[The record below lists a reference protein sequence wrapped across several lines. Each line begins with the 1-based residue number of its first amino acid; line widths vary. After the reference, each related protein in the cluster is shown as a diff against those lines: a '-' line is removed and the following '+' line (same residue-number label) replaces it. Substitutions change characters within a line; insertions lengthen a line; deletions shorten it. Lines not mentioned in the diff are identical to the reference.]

1 MTAKP
6 IVAESLTK
14 TYPGGVQAL
23 RGLSFSVEWGEIF
36 ALIGPNGAG
45 KTTTLRI
52 LSTLILPSGGSARIL
67 DHDVVAEPMKVRE
80 VIGYLPEEAG
90 AYPRLTG
97 IEFLRFVAAVR
108 GKGEEAVE
116 VGVQLSGLGDRLRE
130 RIKGYSKGM
139 VRRLLLAS
147 VLMTDPKV
155 AILDEPTS
163 GMDVLHSTYIRRM
176 IKEWVQDG
184 ERAVLLSSHNMLEVE
199 YLSDRVLIIS
209 GGVSL
214 LEGEPREIMERFN
227 APNLEEVFV
236 EVVKGAH

>member
-1 MTAKP
+1 MSVKP
-6 IVAESLTK
+6 VAVESLSK
-14 TYPGGVQAL
+14 IYPGGVQAL
-23 RGLSFSVEWGEIF
+23 KGLGFEVEWGEVF

-52 LSTLILPSGGSARIL
+52 LSTLILPSGGSARVL
-67 DHDVVAEPMKVRE
+67 GHDVVTDPMRVRE

-97 IEFLRFVAAVR
+97 MEFLRFVAAMR

-116 VGVQLSGLGDRLRE
+116 VGIQLSGLGGRLRE

-147 VLMTDPKV
+147 VLMTDPSV

-163 GMDVLHSTYIRRM
+163 GMDVLHSTYIRKT
-176 IKEWVQDG
+176 IKEWVG
-184 ERAVLLSSHNMLEVE
+184 EGRRAVLLSSHNMLEVE
-199 YLSDRVLIIS
+199 FLSDRVLIIS
-209 GGVSL
+209 EGRPL
-214 LEGEPREIMERFN
+214 LEGEPGEIMKRFG

>member
-1 MTAKP
+1 MIAKP
-6 IVAESLTK
+6 IVVESLTK

-67 DHDVVAEPMKVRE
+67 DHDVVAEPMKVRG

-108 GKGEEAVE
+108 GKGDEAVE

-184 ERAVLLSSHNMLEVE
+184 KRTVLLSSHNMLEVE

-214 LEGEPREIMERFN
+214 LEGEPREIVERFN

>member
-6 IVAESLTK
+6 IVVESLTK

-67 DHDVVAEPMKVRE
+67 DHDVVAEPMKVRG

-108 GKGEEAVE
+108 GKGDEAVE

-184 ERAVLLSSHNMLEVE
+184 KRTVLLSSHNMLEVE

-214 LEGEPREIMERFN
+214 LEGEPREIVERFN